1 MPARLTGRQPALD
14 GLRAVAVVAVL
25 LFHGGVAGARG
36 GFLGVDVFFVLS
48 GYLITMLLLREQQ
61 ATGRIALRA
70 FWARRARRLLPALF
84 LVLAA
89 VAVYAAFLVEPQARL
104 SLRLDGLAALG
115 YVGNWRQLGAE
126 GGYFA
131 QGATPSPLRHTWSLS
146 IEEQFYLVW
155 PLVVVALLRG
165 RRLTRSRVRWVLVVA
180 AVAALASAVLMS
192 VLLGGDVSRVYY
204 GTDTRAQSVLV
215 GCALAALLRLR
226 RTPAST
232 PGRTSARTGGGAPA
246 GTPGR
251 TFARTGGGAP
261 ASTPGRTSAPPG
273 LVTLAGW
280 LGLVVVIAAMI
291 TVDGTQRGLYHG
303 GLLLFDTA
311 VAAVL
316 AAVVLAPARG
326 LARLLSVRPLPA
338 LGRISYGVY
347 LWHWPVFVVLTAE
360 RTGLTGPALLAL
372 RLGVTLVLATLS
384 WRLVERPVLNGA
396 LVGWRGRLS
405 LPISAAAVLVVLI
418 VATPTAAAPSIAVPG
433 TVVTVPARGSVQ
445 VAHAQ
450 PTRDGPRQP
459 HLGPLRVLLLG
470 DSVALTLGQAL
481 PDYPGLS
488 VTSEAILGCGLARGT
503 PYRYFGSVRDGPP
516 ECETWPQRWSEA
528 VGRTDPDVVAVLVGR
543 WEVMDRMRD
552 GRWQHIGEP
561 AFDDYI
567 AGELEQA
574 ITVLGA
580 HGARVVFLTAPYYHR
595 GERPDGGTWP
605 EDEPWRADAYNAVLS
620 KVVARHSGS
629 VALLPFGAE
638 VSPGRAY
645 TEYVDG
651 LMMRYDGVHLT
662 PRGVQRILAPW
673 LLPRLLA
680 DAPWRHESG

>member
-1 MPARLTGRQPALD
+1 M
-14 GLRAVAVVAVL
+14 
-25 LFHGGVAGARG
+25 
-36 GFLGVDVFFVLS
+36 
-48 GYLITMLLLREQQ
+48 
-61 ATGRIALRA
+61 
-70 FWARRARRLLPALF
+70 
-84 LVLAA
+84 
-89 VAVYAAFLVEPQARL
+89 
-104 SLRLDGLAALG
+104 
-115 YVGNWRQLGAE
+115 
-126 GGYFA
+126 
-131 QGATPSPLRHTWSLS
+131 
-146 IEEQFYLVW
+146 
-155 PLVVVALLRG
+155 
-165 RRLTRSRVRWVLVVA
+165 
-180 AVAALASAVLMS
+180 
-192 VLLGGDVSRVYY
+192 
-204 GTDTRAQSVLV
+204 
-215 GCALAALLRLR
+215 
-226 RTPAST
+226 
-232 PGRTSARTGGGAPA
+232 
-246 GTPGR
+246 
-251 TFARTGGGAP
+251 
-261 ASTPGRTSAPPG
+261 
-273 LVTLAGW
+273 
-280 LGLVVVIAAMI
+280 
-291 TVDGTQRGLYHG
+291 
-303 GLLLFDTA
+303 
-311 VAAVL
+311 
-316 AAVVLAPARG
+316 
-326 LARLLSVRPLPA
+326 RPLPA

-405 LPISAAAVLVVLI
+405 LPITAAAVLVGLI

-528 VGRTDPDVVAVLVGR
+528 VARTDPDVVAVLVGR

-645 TEYVDG
+645 TRVRRRPDDALRRRAPHAAWGAANPGAVAAAAPARRGALAARKRLSSGEVG
-651 LMMRYDGVHLT
+651 SVNGAIAPVSFPTRPRAAGRGRRGRGGEPGATTLMGSAAC
-662 PRGVQRILAPW
+662 PRR
-673 LLPRLLA
+673 
-680 DAPWRHESG
+680 

>member
-61 ATGRIALRA
+61 ATGRIALGA

-84 LVLAA
+84 FVLAA

-226 RTPAST
+226 RT
-232 PGRTSARTGGGAPA
+232 
-246 GTPGR
+246 
-251 TFARTGGGAP
+251 P

-629 VALLPFGAE
+629 VALLPLGAE

>member
-1 MPARLTGRQPALD
+1 
-14 GLRAVAVVAVL
+14 
-25 LFHGGVAGARG
+25 ARG

-61 ATGRIALRA
+61 ATGRIALGA

-84 LVLAA
+84 FVLAA

-104 SLRLDGLAALG
+104 SLRLDGLATLG

-165 RRLTRSRVRWVLVVA
+165 RRLTRSRVRRVLVVT

-226 RTPAST
+226 RTPAGT
-232 PGRTSARTGGGAPA
+232 PGRTPARTGGGAPA
-246 GTPGR
+246 GTP
-251 TFARTGGGAP
+251 A
-261 ASTPGRTSAPPG
+261 RTSAPPG

-280 LGLVVVIAAMI
+280 LGLVVVVAAMI

-360 RTGLTGPALLAL
+360 RTGRTGPALLVL

-405 LPISAAAVLVVLI
+405 LPITAAAVLVVLI

-528 VGRTDPDVVAVLVGR
+528 VARTDPDVVAVLVGR

-605 EDEPWRADAYNAVLS
+605 EDEPWRADAYNAALS

-680 DAPWRHESG
+680 EAPWRHESG

>member
-1 MPARLTGRQPALD
+1 MPERLTGRQPALD
-14 GLRAVAVVAVL
+14 GLRAVAVGAVL
-25 LFHGGVAGARG
+25 FFHGGVAAAPG

-61 ATGRIALRA
+61 LTGRIALGA

-84 LVLAA
+84 FVLVA
-89 VAVYAAFLVEPQARL
+89 VALYAAFLVEPQARL
-104 SLRLDGLAALG
+104 SLRLDGLATLG
-115 YVGNWRQLGAE
+115 YVGNWRQLGAD

-165 RRLTRSRVRWVLVVA
+165 RALTAGRVRRVL
-180 AVAALASAVLMS
+180 AVAVIGALLSAVLMA
-192 VLLGGDVSRVYY
+192 VLVGGDVSRVYY

-226 RTPAST
+226 RPA
-232 PGRTSARTGGGAPA
+232 APA
-246 GTPGR
+246 HLR
-251 TFARTGGGAP
+251 AVA
-261 ASTPGRTSAPPG
+261 
-273 LVTLAGW
+273 LAGW
-280 LGLVVVIAAMI
+280 LGLAGVLAAM
-291 TVDGTQRGLYHG
+291 VAVAGTDPRLYDG

-311 VAAVL
+311 VAALL
-316 AAVVLAPARG
+316 AAVVLAPDG
-326 LARLLSVRPLPA
+326 SLARLLSVGPLPA

-347 LWHWPVFVVLTAE
+347 LWHWPVFVVMTAE
-360 RTGLTGPALLAL
+360 GTGLEGLTLLAL
-372 RLGVTLVLATLS
+372 RLGLTLALAVLS
-384 WRLVERPVLNGA
+384 WRLVERPVLGGA
-396 LVGWRGRLS
+396 LTGWRARLS
-405 LPISAAAVLVVLI
+405 LPVTAAAVLVVLL
-418 VATPTAAAPSIAVPG
+418 VATRAATEPSTAAAAPG
-433 TVVTVPARGSVQ
+433 SVVTVPAHGSVP
-445 VAHAQ
+445 VAHAE
-450 PTRDGPRQP
+450 RAGAGPRRP
-459 HLGPLRVLLLG
+459 HPGPLRVLLLG

-488 VTSEAILGCGLARGT
+488 VASEAILGCGLARGT
-503 PYRYFGSVRDGPP
+503 PYRYFGSVRDEPP
-516 ECETWPQRWSEA
+516 QCETWPQRWSEA
-528 VGRTDPDVVAVLVGR
+528 LARTDPDVVAVLVGR

-552 GRWQHIGEP
+552 GRWHHIGEP

-595 GERPDGGTWP
+595 GERPDGGTFP
-605 EDEPWRADAYNAVLS
+605 EDEPWRADAFNAVLA
-620 KVVARHSGS
+620 KVVARHGGG
-629 VALLPFGAE
+629 VALLSFGAQ

-645 TEYVDG
+645 SQYVNG

-662 PRGVQRILAPW
+662 ARGVQQILAPW
-673 LLPRLLA
+673 LLPRLLGE
-680 DAPWRHESG
+680 APWRHSPGQPVGTTG